1 MPAAE
6 SGQSTPAGG
15 IRSGHSATVLTWV
28 LPHLLAHVEACG
40 HDSTSLRL
48 LPGLRGRNLDD
59 PDTRVADSAAVEAWR
74 LAEHVTGDDALG
86 LHMAQS
92 IPSGAL
98 DLLEYAFR
106 SSPTLDF
113 AFTQLARYGR
123 AVGEHAPP
131 VLTAKDEWVSM
142 SWGDLRQRQ
151 RTEFAMSILVRF
163 SREATGTSLAPVEVS
178 FAHKPP
184 ENLFEHRAF
193 FRASLRFEAPS
204 NQLLFAR
211 SDLAYPL
218 RSADPALSGVVCR
231 RLEKMLTAAR
241 AQEQS
246 TAAQVRRVLLESLA
260 RREPT
265 AEGTARELGV
275 SERTMHRR
283 LRAEGTSFRSTLD
296 ALRGELAA
304 DLLRERHIGIAEI
317 AFVLGY
323 SEPAAFYRS
332 FRRWTGQTPLAFRRA
347 SRTA

>member
-1 MPAAE
+1 
-6 SGQSTPAGG
+6 
-15 IRSGHSATVLTWV
+15 VLTWV
-28 LPHLLAHVEACG
+28 LPHLLTYVATCG

-48 LPGLRGRNLDD
+48 LHGLRGRNLDD

-74 LAEHVTGDDALG
+74 LAEQITGDDALG

-106 SSPTLDF
+106 SSPTLDI
-113 AFTQLARYGR
+113 AFKQLARYGR

-131 VLTAKDEWVSM
+131 VLETKDNTVSV
-142 SWGDLRQRQ
+142 SWRDLKQRQ
-151 RTEFAMSILVRF
+151 RTEFAMSFLVRL
-163 SREATGTSLAPVEVS
+163 SREATGASLAPVEVS
-178 FAHKPP
+178 FAHGPP

-193 FRASLRFEAPS
+193 FRAPLRFETLS

-218 RSADPALSGVVCR
+218 RGADPALSGVVCR

-241 AQEQS
+241 AQQES

-260 RREPT
+260 RGEPT
-265 AEGTARELGV
+265 AAATARELGV

-296 ALRGELAA
+296 AVRGDLAA

-347 SRTA
+347 SRMA